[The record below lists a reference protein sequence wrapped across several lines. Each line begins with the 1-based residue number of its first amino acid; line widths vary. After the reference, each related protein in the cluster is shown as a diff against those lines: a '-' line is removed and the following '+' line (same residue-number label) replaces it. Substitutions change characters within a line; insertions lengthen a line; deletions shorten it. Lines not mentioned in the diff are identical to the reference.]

1 MTGNEADFCSYWQSC
16 YLALYGAASIR
27 EPYSDRVWR
36 GIENERRGK
45 TLRNEPSITLAP
57 TSWPRMVHLGIE
69 ETLQLEILDFSVG
82 RVPLAICF
90 DITATSDPN
99 APRSFEFAPITAPSR
114 SSLRVPIR

>member
-1 MTGNEADFCSYWQSC
+1 MTGNEANFCSYWQSC

-36 GIENERRGK
+36 RIENERRGK
-45 TLRNEPSITLAP
+45 TLRNKPSITLAP

-82 RVPLAICF
+82 RVPLGFAP
-90 DITATSDPN
+90 ATSDPN